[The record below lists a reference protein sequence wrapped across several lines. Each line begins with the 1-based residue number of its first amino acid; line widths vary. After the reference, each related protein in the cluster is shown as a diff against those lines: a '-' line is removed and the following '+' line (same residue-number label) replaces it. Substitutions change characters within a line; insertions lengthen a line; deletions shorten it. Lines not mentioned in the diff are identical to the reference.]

1 MVALATVDALDA
13 ILPRGADAFL
23 HIFFRRRSLVFFI
36 GKWAAEKKENG
47 GKKMGGDETIEC
59 DMCSMEVRVASCAL
73 RVVRGDV
80 LCAACA
86 ACDLSRT
93 MRATLHI

>member
-1 MVALATVDALDA
+1 M
-13 ILPRGADAFL
+13 
-23 HIFFRRRSLVFFI
+23 S
-36 GKWAAEKKENG
+36 
-47 GKKMGGDETIEC
+47 GDETVEC
-59 DMCSMEVRVASCAL
+59 DACSMEVRVASCAL